1 MSKKRREPDA
11 PPTLGPPA
19 LPASASSH
27 FSSFSDGLRG
37 ARCKASR
44 AAVRTHT
51 AGGPR
56 RKEGHTHTGARAHTL
71 HTLAQTE
78 RMYFEYQ
85 NRLNNLR
92 VHPSDSAANKKAF
105 KVAGFTVLACLLIA
119 GQAISVYFV
128 LNQRNKLGDLEQSFS
143 KQLHHKPSGE
153 STVSPSTLQLFLIIL
168 CSVPGPSSYEKVNVP
183 INSMPMMMDDTI
195 DQDDKKVWRLVVSIT
210 TCSLSVTTRCHGH
223 RPQCD
228 MDGNYLPMQCQ
239 NKYCWC
245 VDENGIPIP
254 GSKGVGVVQCAEAIN
269 NCF

>member
-1 MSKKRREPDA
+1 S
-11 PPTLGPPA
+11 LN
-19 LPASASSH
+19 SSV
-27 FSSFSDGLRG
+27 
-37 ARCKASR
+37 K
-44 AAVRTHT
+44 T
-51 AGGPR
+51 
-56 RKEGHTHTGARAHTL
+56 
-71 HTLAQTE
+71 
-78 RMYFEYQ
+78 
-85 NRLNNLR
+85 
-92 VHPSDSAANKKAF
+92 PSINGDSAANKKAF

-143 KQLHHKPSGE
+143 N
-153 STVSPSTLQLFLIIL
+153 
-168 CSVPGPSSYEKVNVP
+168 YEKVNVP

-210 TCSLSVTTRCHGH
+210 TCKPKCLREAMLTSHGH

-254 GSKGVGVVQCAEAIN
+254 GSKGVGVVQCAGNNGKAQLIN
-269 NCF
+269 SGFDRKPSFLVLLKHMSKHLHFSPKQLTVLRYNYLPVYTAG